1 MKTILTPVFLGAL
14 ALCSAMAGTS
24 TDYATNPQSIDAGG
38 QRMTSANYTSDAS
51 LGGVAGIST
60 VASPAETAKQG
71 YIGQLYEV
79 TGLALAATPA
89 TIDEG
94 LTRQLAAQAAL
105 DDATFLALA
114 PGDVAWSVLTGPL
127 TGIDAAGVATAG
139 LVYQNTPATARA
151 IWGGSL
157 ADLGLTVLDVLPDNF
172 GSYAGDGID
181 DSWQAQYF
189 GLDNPD
195 AAPAEDPDGDGQNN
209 KFEFAAGLVPT
220 DPLSRFLFRIEPV
233 PGFPNKKNLVF
244 SPRFVTRT
252 YTVLTAPSLG
262 TGITWQPLAGGIVQD
277 NGNERTVTDPDA
289 TNAQEFY
296 RIEITKP

>member
-1 MKTILTPVFLGAL
+1 MKTFLTPIFLGAL
-14 ALCSAMAGTS
+14 ALGSAVAGTS
-24 TDYATNPQSIDAGG
+24 TDYATNPQSLDAGG
-38 QRMTSANYTSDAS
+38 QRTSSTNYTSDAS
-51 LGGVAGIST
+51 MGGVAGISA
-60 VASPAETAKQG
+60 VVSPAETAKQG

-114 PGDVAWSVLTGPL
+114 PGAVAWSVLTGPL
-127 TGIDAAGVATAG
+127 TGINAAGVATAG
-139 LVYQNTPATARA
+139 LVYQNTQATARG
-151 IWGGSL
+151 IWGVFS
-157 ADLGLTVLDVLPDNF
+157 ADLGFTVLDINPDNF

-181 DSWQAQYF
+181 DSWQVQYF
-189 GLDNPD
+189 GLNNPD
-195 AAPAEDPDGDGQNN
+195 AAPAKDPDGDGQNN
-209 KFEFAAGLVPT
+209 QFEFAAGLVPT
-220 DPLSRFLFRIEPV
+220 DPLSRFLFRIELV

-252 YTVLTAPSLG
+252 YTVLTATTLG
-262 TGITWQPLAGGIVQD
+262 AGITWQPLAGGIVQD
-277 NGNERTVTDPDA
+277 NGSERTVTDPAA
-289 TNAQEFY
+289 TNTQEFY